1 VKTSKIAA
9 SLLKKGFVQKE
20 THHSYYLLFVNGK
33 KTSIRTR
40 LSHGSSEYGPNLL
53 SQVKKQLGLKTMEEL
68 DDFINCPMSG
78 EAYVELLLD
87 RKVLKL

>member
-1 VKTSKIAA
+1 MKTSKIAA